1 MAALVLLLFR
11 LLRLLGSGHEAIA
24 VENAALRL
32 QLMAYQRK
40 RAKPKLTA
48 FDRLFWCTLSKVWRR
63 WRTALYVVQPE
74 TVVRWQ
80 RERFRRFWARI
91 SRPKTAGRGRP
102 PVAAQI
108 RRLILDMATA
118 NPLWRAPRM
127 HGELKMLGI
136 VVSERTVSRI
146 LRRIPHPPSQNWKT
160 FLKNHGNEIMAID
173 FFIVPT
179 FSFKVLFVFV
189 VLAHRRREVLH
200 FNVTEHPTAEW
211 TAQQMV
217 EAVADRDA
225 PRYLVRDRDRVYG
238 RAVNDTLAN
247 LNVQQVVTAPASPW
261 QNGVVERLIG
271 SIRRECLDHVIVFNR
286 WHLKRILKSYFE
298 YYASSRTHLSL
309 AKDCPTPREVEGQG
323 RIVRTPLVGG
333 LHSRCGRIAA

>member
-1 MAALVLLLFR
+1 
-11 LLRLLGSGHEAIA
+11 
-24 VENAALRL
+24 
-32 QLMAYQRK
+32 
-40 RAKPKLTA
+40 
-48 FDRLFWCTLSKVWRR
+48 
-63 WRTALYVVQPE
+63 
-74 TVVRWQ
+74 
-80 RERFRRFWARI
+80 
-91 SRPKTAGRGRP
+91 
-102 PVAAQI
+102 
-108 RRLILDMATA
+108 
-118 NPLWRAPRM
+118 M

-238 RAVNDTLAN
+238 RAVNDTLASP
-247 LNVQQVVTAPASPW
+247 NVQQVVTAPASPW

-333 LHSRCGRIAA
+333 LHSRYGRIAA

>member
-1 MAALVLLLFR
+1 MAALVLSLFR

-91 SRPKTAGRGRP
+91 SRLKTASRGRP

-118 NPLWRAPRM
+118 NPLWRAPRI

-146 LRRIPHPPSQNWKT
+146 LRSIPHPPSQNWKT

-173 FFIVPT
+173 FFTVPT

-200 FNVTEHPTAEW
+200 FNVTEHSTAEW
-211 TAQQMV
+211 TAQQVV
-217 EAVADRDA
+217 EAVAGRDA
-225 PRYLVRDRDRVYG
+225 PRYLVRDRD
-238 RAVNDTLAN
+238 
-247 LNVQQVVTAPASPW
+247 
-261 QNGVVERLIG
+261 
-271 SIRRECLDHVIVFNR
+271 
-286 WHLKRILKSYFE
+286 
-298 YYASSRTHLSL
+298 
-309 AKDCPTPREVEGQG
+309 
-323 RIVRTPLVGG
+323 
-333 LHSRCGRIAA
+333 

>member
-1 MAALVLLLFR
+1 MAALVPLLFR

-24 VENAALRL
+24 VDNPALRL

-40 RAKPKLTA
+40 RARPKLTA
-48 FDRLFWCTLSKVWRR
+48 FDRLFWCALSKVWRR
-63 WRTALYVVQPE
+63 WRTALYVVQPD

-80 RERFRRFWARI
+80 RERFRKFWAHI
-91 SRPKTAGRGRP
+91 SLRKTAGRGRP

-118 NPLWRAPRM
+118 NPLWRAPRI

-146 LRRIPHPPSQNWKT
+146 IRSIPRRPSQSWKT

-173 FFIVPT
+173 FFTVPT

-211 TAQQMV
+211 TAQQLV
-217 EAVADRDA
+217 EAAADRDV

-238 RAVNDTLAN
+238 RAVNEKLAS
-247 LNVQQVVTAPASPW
+247 LNVQHVIAAPASPW

-271 SIRRECLDHVIVFNR
+271 SIRRECLDHVIVFNQ
-286 WHLKRILKSYFE
+286 WHLKRMLRSYFA

-309 AKDCPTPREVEGQG
+309 EKNCPTPRDVEEQG
-323 RIVRTPLVGG
+323 IIVRTPLVGG
-333 LHSRCGRIAA
+333 LHSRYGRIAA